1 MFTEIL
7 ENNQFFGL
15 LGSITLSGSWPK
27 MEPMGRNF
35 LQLLQYMLSS
45 TVAPRAKGGGGG
57 GGNGAHGGSYHVTKT
72 CTSTLVFQETM
83 ISSSEATS
91 KQETDPSFITK

>member
-1 MFTEIL
+1 MFKEIL
-7 ENNQFFGL
+7 ENNQFFGP

-45 TVAPRAKGGGGG
+45 AVAPRVKRGGGVGG
-57 GGNGAHGGSYHVTKT
+57 I
-72 CTSTLVFQETM
+72 
-83 ISSSEATS
+83 ISRDENVHKHSCFSRNH
-91 KQETDPSFITK
+91 DFIIRSN